1 MLVAKAAPDVIPQV
15 VLPHNLHDLAP
26 PCLPHEGFRAEH
38 GVARN
43 QLIAVLPHSPG
54 WWVMRGAP
62 GGWRLLHVAEWFHS
76 GLARPW
82 GGGRTYSGVRGFSSG
97 EGRARTEEGP
107 MMDLQYFQ
115 LRAQVFKAY
124 RQALRLTR
132 NAPADAKGAIHPPA
146 PFFFE
151 ERYSSNPHPHPIW

>member
-1 MLVAKAAPDVIPQV
+1 MTLPLLVFRTKAFERSMV
-15 VLPHNLHDLAP
+15 VLETSF
-26 PCLPHEGFRAEH
+26 CSLP
-38 GVARN
+38 
-43 QLIAVLPHSPG
+43 IHSPG